1 MQPIR
6 QYREDFGKEFPNCA
20 ATAAAAVATAPPTT
34 LATTLWFD
42 FEGVRL
48 RVLKWSCAETLSEA
62 AAAQD
67 VSRETFGKSAGVAA
81 EAGLPLVFLHG
92 FAQSADVWDEVA
104 RLIVSQPRTDDA
116 RAAGVRTDVSWASAV
131 RTDAARTTSGQV
143 GGARPGTA
151 ARADAVRT
159 TSGRVGSTY
168 ALDFVG
174 HGQSARPESSF
185 PYSMDFACDMLLA
198 FLRFVRQENAGQAP
212 VVVGYSMGGRITL
225 AAICHA
231 LELAS
236 FASEPD
242 LPLSALV
249 LESAG
254 MGPASEE
261 ERIAVAQANAR
272 RAQALRAEGVERFMD
287 AWERLP
293 LFATQ
298 QELPDEVRVR
308 LRAGRL
314 SNDAEALARTFEGTG
329 AQHMPDRGTCL
340 FTLAALI
347 KQGVPVRYLAGQRDE
362 KYSKLAAHLREI
374 PSHSLIGI
382 SNSSQPECAYPSAC
396 GSHFAAS
403 PSIEVFIAPD
413 VGHNVHVENPSWFLE
428 RILV

>member
-6 QYREDFGKEFPNCA
+6 QYRKDFGKELPNCA

-143 GGARPGTA
+143 G
-151 ARADAVRT
+151 
-159 TSGRVGSTY
+159 SIY

-174 HGQSARPESSF
+174 HGQSVRPESSF

-314 SNDAEALARTFEGTG
+314 SNDAEALARTLEGTG
-329 AQHMPDRGTCL
+329 AQHMPDRETCL
-340 FTLAALI
+340 STLAALV

-374 PSHSLIGI
+374 PSRSLIGI